1 MPTLTRALPR
11 SAPRGRSLWPFH
23 AGAIADV
30 VVGLDLLFF
39 SAPIAGL
46 VLPQQAA
53 ILGYSSAAVL
63 QALGAF
69 LVLFAIA
76 TLVVARSQD
85 GLARYR
91 RWIVAANWATVMLA
105 LPVLGL
111 WHGAFSAAGI
121 AAVGVV
127 AAALALLAGLQRRAL
142 QP

>member
-69 LVLFAIA
+69 LLLFAIG
-76 TLVVARSQD
+76 TMVVARAH
-85 GLARYR
+85 GTLARYR
-91 RWIVAANWATVMLA
+91 SWIVVANCATVVLA
-105 LPVLGL
+105 ALILAF
-111 WHGAFSAAGI
+111 WHAAFSAAGI
-121 AAVGVV
+121 AAVAIV

>member
-1 MPTLTRALPR
+1 MSTLTRKLSLPV
-11 SAPRGRSLWPFH
+11 STGRSLWPFH

-39 SAPIAGL
+39 ADPIAGL

-69 LVLFAIA
+69 LLLFAIG
-76 TLVVARSQD
+76 TVVVAHAQ
-85 GLARYR
+85 GTLARYR
-91 RWIVAANWATVMLA
+91 SWIVLANAATVVLA
-105 LPVLGL
+105 ALILAFWHAVL
-111 WHGAFSAAGI
+111 SAAGI
-121 AAVGVV
+121 AAVVVV

-142 QP
+142 QS